1 MHKIRITA
9 LASAVLALSALAV
22 TAQAADQPGTSPAV
36 KAAVKPPPFASSG
49 PFPDAQESKAA
60 PKKSAGKTDVA
71 AKKPPPNAGTG
82 LTNPP
87 PPQAAKSPTKQLN
100 ADGTCCRGWDIKTTE
115 VK

>member
-1 MHKIRITA
+1 MNKIRITA
-9 LASAVLALSALAV
+9 LAGTVLALSAFAV
-22 TAQAADQPGTSPAV
+22 TAQAAEQSGASPTA
-36 KAAVKPPPFASSG
+36 KAAVKPPPFASPG

-60 PKKSAGKTDVA
+60 PKKTAGKTDVA

-87 PPQAAKSPTKQLN
+87 PPQAAKSGAGSAQKKNNMP
-100 ADGTCCRGWDIKTTE
+100 WDIAAGVE